1 MTDNTSLL
9 TISQTA
15 QKLGISIQT
24 LRRWDKQGK
33 LTAVRKSPSG
43 NRYFDKQKV
52 EEFLVERK
60 DLFALAYRWVFEKP
74 KEPDASFYCPTAL
87 EFKTQLIKF
96 EKRVGELHDTRSYYP
111 LIIASAGEIGNN
123 SFDHN
128 SGNWPDIT
136 GMFFGFSIKKREVVL
151 ADRGRGILQTLKQ
164 VRPGLKNDTE
174 ALYTA
179 FTETISGRAP
189 EARGN
194 GLKFV
199 REAITKTPMQL
210 FFQSGDAVLV
220 LKEGDITLTIKN
232 SDTYLRGCL
241 AKISF

>member
-1 MTDNTSLL
+1 M
-9 TISQTA
+9 
-15 QKLGISIQT
+15 
-24 LRRWDKQGK
+24 
-33 LTAVRKSPSG
+33 
-43 NRYFDKQKV
+43 
-52 EEFLVERK
+52 
-60 DLFALAYRWVFEKP
+60 
-74 KEPDASFYCPTAL
+74 SFYCPTAL
-87 EFKTQLIKF
+87 EFKIQLIKF
-96 EKRVGELHDTRSYYP
+96 EKRVSELHDARDYYP
-111 LIIASAGEIGNN
+111 LIVAATGEIGNN

-136 GMFFGFSIKKREVVL
+136 GIFFGFSIKKREVVL
-151 ADRGRGILQTLKQ
+151 VDRGRGILQTLKQ
-164 VRPGLKNDTE
+164 VRPSLKNDTE

-199 REAITKTPMQL
+199 REAVTKTPMRL
-210 FFQSGDAVLV
+210 FFQTGSAVLHLTQGDTV
-220 LKEGDITLTIKN
+220 LRIKN